1 MEKSETATV
10 SKNIPFIQFVDNHS
24 VYAHIVELK
33 YKNPDKFADILT
45 ILGSFYTEM
54 GFMSTIY
61 EQLKESNI
69 EICL

>member
-33 YKNPDKFADILT
+33 YKNPDKFA
-45 ILGSFYTEM
+45 
-54 GFMSTIY
+54 IY
-61 EQLKESNI
+61 YLYLAAFIQKWVS
-69 EICL
+69 